1 MPTSGQAKYIN
12 ANINSFIALV
22 FVGTFALA
30 TGLLIWHAAFGE
42 NPIATVFA
50 ANVYGADAQ

>member
-1 MPTSGQAKYIN
+1 MPTSGQAKYIS
-12 ANINSFIALV
+12 ANINSFIALA

-50 ANVYGADAQ
+50 SSGYAQF

>member
-1 MPTSGQAKYIN
+1 MPTSGQAKYIS
-12 ANINSFIALV
+12 ANINSFIALA
-22 FVGTFALA
+22 FVSTFALA

-50 ANVYGADAQ
+50 SSGYAQF